1 MKLASVLLIV
11 PAAISL
17 AVPAHADPSGGD
29 TDFFAA
35 LKQAGISYSDPD
47 KVVAAGKGICDQV
60 DHGQSATDVVNNLT
74 DANPGFTT
82 NGAVKFA
89 VIAATAYC
97 PHQLSGEAV
106 NGGGQAVN
114 DTFLYGS
121 GDGGAGGGGG

>member
-1 MKLASVLLIV
+1 
-11 PAAISL
+11 
-17 AVPAHADPSGGD
+17 
-29 TDFFAA
+29 
-35 LKQAGISYSDPD
+35 
-47 KVVAAGKGICDQV
+47 GICDQV